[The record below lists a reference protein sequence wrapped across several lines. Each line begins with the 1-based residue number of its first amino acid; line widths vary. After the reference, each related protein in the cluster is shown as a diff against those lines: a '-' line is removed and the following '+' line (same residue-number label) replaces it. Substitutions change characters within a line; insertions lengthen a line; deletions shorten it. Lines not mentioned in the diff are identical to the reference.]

1 MDAVQVI
8 AIATTGLVLGVVLEL
23 VRRRRLVE
31 RYALLWMLTAV
42 AMLVLALLRDD
53 ILNPLAEAIG
63 VASPVNLL
71 FLVGFAVVLVLLLHF
86 SVAISRLSEET
97 KILAQEV
104 ARLEQELQA
113 SRGEI
118 PGSNGGDVAPDRSS
132 ALDTE
137 HGEGQRPIGSQER
150 TE

>member
-8 AIATTGLVLGVVLEL
+8 AIATTALVLGMVLEL

-42 AMLVLALLRDD
+42 AMLALALLRDD
-53 ILNPLAEAIG
+53 LLNPLAEAIG

-71 FLVGFAVVLVLLLHF
+71 FLAGFAVVLVLLLHF
-86 SVAISRLSEET
+86 SVAITRLSEET

-104 ARLEQELQA
+104 ARLEQEHA

-118 PGSNGGDVAPDRSS
+118 PGSNGADAEPGGSSAPDAEDEES
-132 ALDTE
+132 
-137 HGEGQRPIGSQER
+137 QRPIRSQQR

>member
-8 AIATTGLVLGVVLEL
+8 AILTTALVLGMVLEL

-42 AMLVLALLRDD
+42 AMLALALLRDD
-53 ILNPLAEAIG
+53 LLNPLAEAIG

-71 FLVGFAVVLVLLLHF
+71 FLAGFAVVLVLLLHF
-86 SVAISRLSEET
+86 SVAITRLSEET

-104 ARLEQELQA
+104 ARLEQELHA

-118 PGSNGGDVAPDRSS
+118 PGANGTDAEPSGSSAPDAEDEES
-132 ALDTE
+132 
-137 HGEGQRPIGSQER
+137 QRPIRSQQR